1 MGGKYPKPEYV
12 ASQTPT
18 VLKHKRVSDKV
29 IEHPRDQPGNIII
42 IHGVNDVGTGYNEV
56 EAGLCEGLE
65 QRLFRHFR
73 PGTYTMP
80 TNKDEVVDDPDAA
93 YFKRKATSE
102 TLSPVIPFYWGYR
115 EVGRKT
121 KTVNGQFTDRY
132 GNRLDKD
139 LSKGGGPFGNATSCL
154 PDMWNRGV
162 GAPMDLMH
170 DALRP
175 LRDGPGRMYMILAAR
190 RLAALI
196 AMIRD
201 YEEHDTVTLVAHSQG
216 CLISLLAQAFL
227 LERNER
233 PADTLI
239 LTHPPYSLVDDP
251 GAAAGIANFFSGGT
265 DPAMAGHYDSVN
277 GVQTLHGR
285 LQTLVNIVQGLAKAK
300 TAVPVFEKIDEA
312 TCGGMVEGRWT
323 PGGDRDNRG
332 KVYLYFSPEDMTVAL
347 DNMQGIGW
355 QGVPDY
361 IDGKRMTETLDVSG
375 YAASKGYFGG
385 SPKWRAEKITRRP
398 LVELGQNFRQRVF
411 TAKQRLDPYTRKVGF
426 VLVGQ
431 PPHDFALRIKGEDD
445 HAHVESSGRSLRA
458 TLPIARWPIRPDDKP
473 EQQRNGIRTING
485 EPLAKPCQADMRGSQ
500 IDADKIPANSEHA
513 KLKPADRGPCDEVDP
528 ITAAIAVTASGGLQT
543 HLEARPDPT
552 GHIHRPGTPQ
562 DLTKSELDQM
572 TDTYN
577 QEKNPKSKD
586 PNDRFKIIRAM
597 RHPDGKVMAV
607 IEESPNAARRR
618 WQHEV
623 GAKSFHSAIFDSRK
637 NHSHVTA
644 YDVAIGSGKASS
656 DPKFYEYLCAVAD
669 WRLKKITPID
679 NPRTGILVWDKFVT
693 KFDTYLQCEPQWRR
707 ELIDGNAD
715 YYSLGV
721 LPGCLP
727 LLTGKLSDIV
737 VSETT
742 AGKRF
747 VQANAVKEKS

>member
-42 IHGVNDVGTGYNEV
+42 IHGVNDVGTGYDEV

-65 QRLFRHFR
+65 QRLFRHFQ
-73 PGTYTMP
+73 PADYTMP
-80 TNKDEVVDDPDAA
+80 TNKDDVVDDPDAA

-139 LSKGGGPFGNATSCL
+139 LSKGGGPFGNATSSL

-201 YEEHDTVTLVAHSQG
+201 YEQHDTVTIVAHSQG

-227 LERNER
+227 LERKER

-251 GAAAGIANFFSGGT
+251 GTAAGIANLFSGGT
-265 DPAMAGHYDSVN
+265 DPAMAGHYDSIN

-300 TAVPVFEKIDEA
+300 TAAPVFEKIDEA
-312 TCGGMVEGRWT
+312 TCGGMVEGRWK

-332 KVYLYFSPEDMTVAL
+332 KVYLYFSPKT
-347 DNMQGIGW
+347 
-355 QGVPDY
+355 
-361 IDGKRMTETLDVSG
+361 
-375 YAASKGYFGG
+375 
-385 SPKWRAEKITRRP
+385 
-398 LVELGQNFRQRVF
+398 
-411 TAKQRLDPYTRKVGF
+411 
-426 VLVGQ
+426 
-431 PPHDFALRIKGEDD
+431 
-445 HAHVESSGRSLRA
+445 
-458 TLPIARWPIRPDDKP
+458 
-473 EQQRNGIRTING
+473 
-485 EPLAKPCQADMRGSQ
+485 
-500 IDADKIPANSEHA
+500 
-513 KLKPADRGPCDEVDP
+513 
-528 ITAAIAVTASGGLQT
+528 
-543 HLEARPDPT
+543 
-552 GHIHRPGTPQ
+552 
-562 DLTKSELDQM
+562 
-572 TDTYN
+572 
-577 QEKNPKSKD
+577 
-586 PNDRFKIIRAM
+586 
-597 RHPDGKVMAV
+597 
-607 IEESPNAARRR
+607 
-618 WQHEV
+618 
-623 GAKSFHSAIFDSRK
+623 
-637 NHSHVTA
+637 
-644 YDVAIGSGKASS
+644 
-656 DPKFYEYLCAVAD
+656 
-669 WRLKKITPID
+669 
-679 NPRTGILVWDKFVT
+679 
-693 KFDTYLQCEPQWRR
+693 
-707 ELIDGNAD
+707 
-715 YYSLGV
+715 
-721 LPGCLP
+721 
-727 LLTGKLSDIV
+727 
-737 VSETT
+737 
-742 AGKRF
+742 
-747 VQANAVKEKS
+747 